1 MLILKYICFVVAVI
15 TTGLYL
21 NNYVADFTNIL
32 TWRTSIGA
40 PETENPNEQAEK
52 YAGMRFV
59 LSIIMALTWGVVFI
73 L

>member
-1 MLILKYICFVVAVI
+1 MLILKYICFVVALI

-21 NNYVADFTNIL
+21 NNYIADITNVL
-32 TWRTSIGA
+32 TWRTSIGGEQQN
-40 PETENPNEQAEK
+40 PEEQAAK
-52 YAGMRFV
+52 FASMRFI